1 MGHPATAL
9 DSPCTTCSVRELGF
23 CGAILPKAGSGG
35 IPNVTMPRQQHRTA
49 RARQT
54 VYRANELMEGVKLIC
69 RGWAFSFSILP
80 DGRRQILS
88 FLPPGDFVSTVA
100 LLKERVAISLQALT
114 DIRYCRYD
122 RAELINAVRSDP
134 KVFDKFSEL
143 CIAERDEA
151 NEMVADL
158 GRRTADQRVARLI
171 LSLMTRLAARKQVR
185 DDSFEFPLRQQH
197 IADATG
203 VTPVHVSRVF
213 TAFRSA
219 GLVEIK
225 GRFLKVLNLPELRRI
240 SNAR

>member
-1 MGHPATAL
+1 MGQPATAL
-9 DSPCTTCSVRELGF
+9 DSPCTTCSVRELGV
-23 CGAILPKAGSGG
+23 CSTVLSRPVSPAASAAPA
-35 IPNVTMPRQQHRTA
+35 PRQQHRGA

-54 VYRANELMEGVKLIC
+54 FYRANDAMDGASLLC
-69 RGWAFSFSILP
+69 RGWGFAFSILP

-88 FLPPGDFVSTVA
+88 FLLPGDFISTVGV
-100 LLKERVAISLQALT
+100 LKERVGVSVQALT
-114 DIRYCRYD
+114 DVRYCAYD
-122 RAELINAVRSDP
+122 RTDLINCIRTDS

-143 CIAERDEA
+143 CNAERDEA

-171 LSLMTRLAARKQVR
+171 LSLMTRLSVRKQVR
-185 DDSFEFPLRQQH
+185 DNAFEFPLRQQH

-213 TAFRSA
+213 TAFRNA
-219 GLVEIK
+219 GLIEIK

>member
-1 MGHPATAL
+1 MGQPAAAFDT
-9 DSPCTTCSVRELGF
+9 PCTTCAVRELGV
-23 CGAILPKAGSGG
+23 CGAVLAKPASGAAGASA
-35 IPNVTMPRQQHRTA
+35 PRQQHRTA

-54 VYRANELMEGVKLIC
+54 FYRANEPMDGANLLC

-88 FLPPGDFVSTVA
+88 FLLPGDFVSTVGV
-100 LLKERVAISLQALT
+100 LKERVGVSLQALT
-114 DIRYCRYD
+114 DIRYCSYD
-122 RAELINAVRSDP
+122 RSDLINCIRSDA

-143 CIAERDEA
+143 CTEERDEA

-171 LSLMTRLAARKQVR
+171 LSLMSRLSARKQVR
-185 DDSFEFPLRQQH
+185 DNSFEFPLRQQH

-213 TAFRSA
+213 TAFRNA